1 MLDMELDFLLA
12 ATHVAECSSGS
23 FLLAALWYPCA
34 ALPSES
40 LVHPTPEGPGGPGEH
55 SRHGHTVES
64 TPGTQERRVPRRPCS
79 CSCSTYVRR
88 QDHFP
93 NLVAQSALPIVRAQE
108 TLLDSCSPTACL
120 SDVSLAFGCRRSLI
134 MALPSLSFLTVSLNS
149 EKLSLDLQPLGP
161 YPGRRLFL

>member
-1 MLDMELDFLLA
+1 MLDVELDFLLA

-40 LVHPTPEGPGGPGEH
+40 LVHLTPEGPGGPGEH
-55 SRHGHTVES
+55 SLHGDTVES
-64 TPGTQERRVPRRPCS
+64 TPGTQERRVLCRPCS

-93 NLVAQSALPIVRAQE
+93 NLVAPVCTPHSESPGDPAGLLLTNRVVVRCQS
-108 TLLDSCSPTACL
+108 CL
-120 SDVSLAFGCRRSLI
+120 WV
-134 MALPSLSFLTVSLNS
+134 
-149 EKLSLDLQPLGP
+149 
-161 YPGRRLFL
+161 